1 MTSDNEKAWVPQAA
15 VDALK
20 ETKEL
25 SESSDSSGLEDSGEL
40 NEVDVTQGVQSAAR
54 WAELKA
60 RIQAALPELGI
71 DQIGFTT
78 AEPFTLLKE
87 RLQQSVDKGYASGF
101 EEPDLDKRTD
111 PRRLM
116 PEAQSIISIAVAY
129 PSKLPDAPKSELG
142 SYRGMFARTAW
153 GMDYHHVLRDRLQRL
168 ATFLR
173 EQVPSESLK
182 TLAMVDTGELS
193 DRAVAE
199 RAGIG
204 FSAKNCAIISPQFG
218 SWIYLGEMITNI
230 PFPPDHPLTEDCGE
244 CTRCIDACPTG
255 AIVGPGQLN
264 AQRCVSF
271 QTQLKDML
279 TDEMMRKMGNRL
291 YGCDTCQVVC
301 PKNKGYNWTHQQELQ
316 PEPETAKPLLVP
328 MLSLSNREFKERFGM
343 SAAAWRGK
351 KPIQRNAVV
360 ALGNFRDRSAV
371 QQLSELLR
379 SDPRAELRAT
389 AAWALGRTGGAG
401 AREALSAALEREQDE
416 AVLRAARQALAEAE
430 ALPEPLYV
438 QEVDSPLGPLTLCA
452 TPDGLCA
459 LEFGPLEERVQAIG
473 AWAAKRIGP
482 VTLQRHPE
490 RLRYAKEQ
498 LAAYFAGEL
507 REFDLPLDLRGT
519 DFQRK
524 VWQAL
529 CAIPYGATCSYK
541 AVAEAIGQPSAVR
554 AVGGANNRNPLP
566 IIVPCHRVIGAS
578 GALVGY
584 GGGLSIKEQLL
595 RLEGVIE

>member
-1 MTSDNEKAWVPQAA
+1 MANEQKKVWLPSRVFEAGGAEN
-15 VDALK
+15 DK
-20 ETKEL
+20 TGIETAGAQHDE
-25 SESSDSSGLEDSGEL
+25 
-40 NEVDVTQGVQSAAR
+40 R
-54 WAELKA
+54 WAVLKA
-60 RIQAALPELGI
+60 RIQEALPELGI

-87 RLQQSVDKGYASGF
+87 RLQDSIDKGYASGF

-111 PRRLM
+111 PCRLM

-129 PSKLPDAPKSELG
+129 PSKLPNAPKSEQG
-142 SYRGMFARTAW
+142 AYRGMFARTAW

-168 ATFLR
+168 ERFLR
-173 EQVPSESLK
+173 EQVEPFEELK

-204 FSAKNCAIISPQFG
+204 FSAKNCAIISPQYG

-230 PFPPDHPLTEDCGE
+230 PFPPDHPITEDCGE

-264 AQRCVSF
+264 AQRCISF
-271 QTQLKDML
+271 QTQSKDVL
-279 TDEMMRKMGNRL
+279 TEEMMERMGNRL

-301 PKNKGYNWTHQQELQ
+301 PKNKGYNWTHQADMQ

-328 MLSLSNREFKERFGM
+328 MLTLSNREFKERFGM

-371 QQLSELLR
+371 PALRALLR
-379 SDPRAELRAT
+379 DDPRAELRIT
-389 AAWALGRTGGAG
+389 AAWALGRIAG
-401 AREALSAALEREQDE
+401 PAAQEAIRAAMPREADPAVQRALHD
-416 AVLRAARQALAEAE
+416 ALAA
-430 ALPEPLYV
+430 AQAAAEPLYV

-459 LEFGPLEERVQAIG
+459 LEFGPLETSIPAIQ
-473 AWAAKRIGP
+473 AWAAKHIGP
-482 VTLQRHPE
+482 ITLQRNPE
-490 RLRYAKEQ
+490 RLRAAREQ
-498 LAAYFAGEL
+498 LAAYFSGEL
-507 REFDLPLDLRGT
+507 QEFDLPLDMRGT
-519 DFQRK
+519 EFQRK

-529 CAIPYGATCSYK
+529 SAIPYGTTCSYK
-541 AVAEAIGQPSAVR
+541 AVAEAIGQPKAVR

-566 IIVPCHRVIGAS
+566 IVVPCHRVIGAS

-595 RLEGVIE
+595 RLEGIME

>member
-1 MTSDNEKAWVPQAA
+1 MAKEKVWVPMQVTGMDAA
-15 VDALK
+15 GSLTKSEVEIDEWVQLK
-20 ETKEL
+20 SQL
-25 SESSDSSGLEDSGEL
+25 
-40 NEVDVTQGVQSAAR
+40 
-54 WAELKA
+54 
-60 RIQAALPELGI
+60 QAALQELGI

-78 AEPFTLLKE
+78 AEPFTLLKT
-87 RLQQSVDKGYASGF
+87 RLQNSIDKGYASGF
-101 EEPDLDKRTD
+101 EEPDLEKRTD
-111 PRRLM
+111 PRKLL

-129 PSKLPDAPKSELG
+129 PSKLQDAPKSDVG

-153 GMDYHHVLRDRLQRL
+153 GMDYHHVLRDRLKRL
-168 ATFLR
+168 
-173 EQVPSESLK
+173 EQWLQERIPSVKMLS
-182 TLAMVDTGELS
+182 MVDTGELS

-204 FSAKNCAIISPQFG
+204 FNAKNCSVISPQFG

-230 PFPPDHPLTEDCGE
+230 PFPPDHPLTEDCGD

-255 AIVGPGQLN
+255 AFVGPGQLN

-271 QTQLKDML
+271 QTQSKDVL
-279 TDEMMRKMGNRL
+279 TDEMMRKLGNRL

-301 PKNKGYNWTHQQELQ
+301 PKNKGYNWTHQAEFT

-371 QQLSELLR
+371 PALSELLR
-379 SDPRAELRAT
+379 DDPRAELRAT
-389 AAWALGRTGGAG
+389 AAWALGRIAG
-401 AREALSAALEREQDE
+401 ARAAEALADALQREHE
-416 AVLRAARQALAEAE
+416 ASVRNALAEALGE
-430 ALPEPLYV
+430 AKATPEPLYV

-459 LEFGPLEERVQAIG
+459 IEFGPLEERAQALM
-473 AWAAKRIGP
+473 AWAAKWIGP
-482 VTLQRHPE
+482 NTLQRNPE
-490 RLRYAKEQ
+490 RLRPAREQ
-498 LAAYFAGEL
+498 LASYFAGEL
-507 REFDLPLDLRGT
+507 QEFDLPLDLRGT
-519 DFQRK
+519 EFQRK

-529 CAIPYGATCSYK
+529 TLIPYGETRSYK
-541 AVAEAIGQPSAVR
+541 DVAVAIEQPSAVR

-566 IIVPCHRVIGAS
+566 IVVPCHRVIGAS

-584 GGGLSIKEQLL
+584 GGGLDIKVNLL
-595 RLEGVIE
+595 RLENVKV